1 MRERRQ
7 EIAMCSDNVNGARV
21 VQMCDRRLTFE
32 DEESQDSV
40 GQRGVH
46 SARVDDHLHI
56 TVSIGDGQQAN
67 TQMCSSMSGG
77 PASTRRI
84 HPRMRSICVR
94 PSSL

>member
-56 TVSIGDGQQAN
+56 TVSIGDGQHAN

>member
-46 SARVDDHLHI
+46 SARVDDHLHN
-56 TVSIGDGQQAN
+56 TV
-67 TQMCSSMSGG
+67 TQ
-77 PASTRRI
+77 
-84 HPRMRSICVR
+84 
-94 PSSL
+94 